1 MNQAIGA
8 NQRVVINPDGRQSII
23 SAKLAMNPN
32 FMAKHRLQLLEK
44 YEGNPAPV
52 AINIPQTKSNKAQEA
67 KLMEQMGIDPS
78 DLTSDT
84 DTDATE
90 LNLDESAT
98 LTPAPK
104 TPKPTKK
111 GGK

>member
-1 MNQAIGA
+1 MTENIGV

-52 AINIPQTKSNKAQEA
+52 AINIPQSKSNKAQEA
-67 KLMEQMGIDPS
+67 KLMQDLGIDPE
-78 DLTSDT
+78 DLTSGN

-98 LTPAPK
+98 LAPAPK
-104 TPKPTKK
+104 TPNQPKK